1 MARTDACLIV
11 AGIAGGLALTLML
24 GVRLISPAR
33 YAQALGGGLIGLAVA
48 KAALVLSGADHG

>member
-1 MARTDACLIV
+1 MARADACLIV

-33 YAQALGGGLIGLAVA
+33 YAQALGGGLVGLA
-48 KAALVLSGADHG
+48 LVNAVFILSGVAHG

>member
-24 GVRLISPAR
+24 GVRLIAPAR
-33 YAQALGGGLIGLAVA
+33 FAQTLGGSLVGLAVA

>member
-1 MARTDACLIV
+1 MARADACLIV

-24 GVRLISPAR
+24 GIKLISPAR

-48 KAALVLSGADHG
+48 KAALVLSGVDHG

>member
-1 MARTDACLIV
+1 MARADACLIV

-33 YAQALGGGLIGLAVA
+33 YVQALGGGLVGLAMA
-48 KAALVLSGADHG
+48 KAALVLSGTDHG